1 MSKHCRRFAVALIS
15 TCLICSF
22 ASLTAEGS
30 GVEPSPILW
39 TEPSAVEARDLF
51 YGIGGR
57 SGAPDV
63 TQEFEYIKGNREK
76 LLRDSRGRIWEI
88 RKTGSSKAEIT
99 SQRILWA
106 LGYHSDQEYFV
117 ATARIKGQN
126 GLSDVALKLFNSDLR
141 QKGTWSWASNPFVNS
156 KELEGLLAVMLLI
169 NNLALDDNNNDIVV
183 DSPAGTEIYYV
194 SQINSAFSG
203 SGGVF
208 RRDGANPNHY
218 AKSTFID
225 KTKDGY
231 IYFRCKVLNAREP
244 ARIKIESG
252 KWISL
257 LLSRL
262 SDSQL
267 SDAFRAGNFTSSES
281 EAFVRAMRLRIGQ
294 LQTASSQ

>member
-1 MSKHCRRFAVALIS
+1 VSKHCRRFAVAFIS
-15 TCLICSF
+15 LWLICPL
-22 ASLTAEGS
+22 ASLTAGGS
-30 GVEPSPILW
+30 GVEPSRILW
-39 TEPSAVEARDLF
+39 TEPSAVESRDLF
-51 YGIGGR
+51 YGIGGE
-57 SGAPDV
+57 SGAPDA
-63 TQEFEYIKGNREK
+63 THEFEYIKGKQKK

-88 RKTGSSKAEIT
+88 RKNGSSRAEIT

-126 GLSDVALKLFNSDLR
+126 QLSDVALKLLNSDFR

-169 NNLALDDNNNDIVV
+169 NNLALDDKNNEIAV
-183 DSPAGTEIYYV
+183 DSPAGTEIYYI
-194 SQINSAFSG
+194 SQINSAFG
-203 SGGVF
+203 GCGGVF
-208 RRDGANPNHY
+208 KRDGANPSHY

-231 IYFRCKVLNAREP
+231 IYFHCKVLNTPEP

-257 LLSRL
+257 LLGEL

-267 SDAFRAGNFTSSES
+267 LGAFKAGNFTSSES